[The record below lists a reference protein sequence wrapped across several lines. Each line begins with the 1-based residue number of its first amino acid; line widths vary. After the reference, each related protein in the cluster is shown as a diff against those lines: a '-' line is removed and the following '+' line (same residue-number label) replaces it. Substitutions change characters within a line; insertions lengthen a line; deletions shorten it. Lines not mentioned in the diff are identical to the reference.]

1 MVSQSITVPTIHLK
15 LAFELINGYL
25 TADSWY
31 RPASI
36 IKDGVTWQAS
46 TAEDFR
52 PLLMA
57 WWPKCRYAS

>member
-1 MVSQSITVPTIHLK
+1 M
-15 LAFELINGYL
+15 INFDC
-25 TADSWY
+25 DSWY

-36 IKDGVTWQAS
+36 IKDGVTAAS

-57 WWPKCRYAS
+57 WWPNVDTS